1 MTTIERPVAIVS
13 VAWIP
18 ATEGGRRTGPP
29 TAPVYASTCVF
40 PLGGEEETQPGWP
53 ASTDTVLSILLEKVD
68 AGRDAMAGTYKVG
81 FLVPDLAMP
90 YLHVGADVLV
100 LEGPRPVATAV
111 ILKLCAAS

>member
-1 MTTIERPVAIVS
+1 MKTIEKPVAIAS

-18 ATEGGRRTGPP
+18 AADDGRRTGPP

-40 PLGGEEETQPGWP
+40 PLGGEEEIQPGWP
-53 ASTDTVLSILLEKVD
+53 MDVDAMFSILLEKVD
-68 AGRDAMAGTYKVG
+68 GDPGGTGGTYEVG
-81 FLVPDLAMP
+81 FLVPDLAVS

-111 ILKLCAAS
+111 ILERCENP